1 MSCVPDLQSWCANDG
16 RGKAHL
22 DVQSMYIIQCTIYD
36 IKSTS
41 STHGLPAMMVQ
52 LWLDTTETF
61 CLRYG
66 RAATIRLKEFDLFGK
81 LCISWRDVGKDVM
94 SRLNYDDDG
103 CFDESISWSRRL
115 RWHKSMHMGTPRHSK
130 CPTTITMC
138 PTAVQC
144 AYVLMQN
151 GDETSW
157 RGTRGT

>member
-1 MSCVPDLQSWCANDG
+1 
-16 RGKAHL
+16 
-22 DVQSMYIIQCTIYD
+22 MYIIQCTIYD

-103 CFDESISWSRRL
+103 CFDESISWSKRL

>member
-1 MSCVPDLQSWCANDG
+1 
-16 RGKAHL
+16 
-22 DVQSMYIIQCTIYD
+22 
-36 IKSTS
+36 
-41 STHGLPAMMVQ
+41 MMVQ

-115 RWHKSMHMGTPRHSK
+115 RWHKSMHMGTPRHCTDEKTSSK
-130 CPTTITMC
+130 CPTTISMC
-138 PTAVQC
+138 AVQC
-144 AYVLMQN
+144 AYVPKCRMVMKHLGEAPEAHN
-151 GDETSW
+151 CLPGSRDPAFDLILSCFECYERAYLTKKK
-157 RGTRGT
+157 